1 MRMQKAEGRRQKW
14 RQIVSAFCIL
24 HSAFLFG
31 CKHEQS
37 NGDVTRGKALM
48 NQYGCGTCH
57 DIPGVEGAH
66 GMVGPPLSKMAL
78 RQTIAGKF
86 PNTPDTMAKW
96 LENPQ
101 ALNPLTSMPNM
112 GVTPA
117 DARDMTAFL
126 DTLK

>member
-1 MRMQKAEGRRQKW
+1 M
-14 RQIVSAFCIL
+14 QIVPAFCIL
-24 HSAFLFG
+24 HSAFLFA

-37 NGDVTRGKALM
+37 IGDAKHGKELM
-48 NQYGCGTCH
+48 NQYGCVTCH
-57 DIPGVEGAH
+57 DIPGVQGAH

-78 RQTIAGKF
+78 RQTIGGKF
-86 PNTPDTMAKW
+86 PNTPDTMIKW

-101 ALNPLTSMPNM
+101 ALNPQTSMPNM

-117 DARDMTAFL
+117 DARDMTAYL